1 MGYVLPETARSLGG
15 VNALSQLPQ
24 ETKSMKLTIRKLAGI
39 AVGIAVAIVI
49 MMIAEAVGYRLF
61 GLELG
66 PDGAVPAAADVP
78 AGVNVA
84 VLLGWFL
91 GGLIGGYTAILVS
104 RFGWTAWP
112 VAVVIWL
119 AVILRFVLAAAP
131 TWMMVGGVLAPLLGG
146 WLAQRLSKRTVRP
159 A

>member
-1 MGYVLPETARSLGG
+1 
-15 VNALSQLPQ
+15 
-24 ETKSMKLTIRKLAGI
+24 MKMTIRKLAGV

-49 MMIAEAVGYRLF
+49 MMIAEAIGYRLF

-66 PDGAVPAAADVP
+66 PDGAVPASAAVP

-91 GGLIGGYTAILVS
+91 GGLLGGYVAIVVS
-104 RFGWTAWP
+104 RCGWTAWP

-131 TWMMVGGVLAPLLGG
+131 TWMIAGGILAPLLGG
-146 WLAQRLSKRTVRP
+146 WIAQHLPKRGSHAT
-159 A
+159 